1 MGEIETIKETTAAV
15 KADVPPGMNV
25 LAGAFELA
33 PRGAR
38 KYDWRDPYH
47 VALSLTWP
55 KFICLFIVLDLAI
68 NLIFATLYFL
78 QPGSIANAKPG
89 SLADCFFFSMET
101 LATVGYGVMAP
112 ATLYAHSIASTEIL
126 TGMAFMAI
134 MTGLTFVRFSRPKAR
149 ILYAKNPV
157 IGHFNGKPTL
167 MVRIANGRATRLTDA
182 TAQLGALINE
192 WTLEG
197 QFYRRII
204 DLPLNRSRIPLFGL
218 TWTLRHEIDE
228 ASPFFGLDPVKI
240 RELVVRLFLSIE
252 ARDPNL
258 AAQVYDVKDYGV
270 DEILYGYRYADAV
283 GIDKDGHTVA
293 DLTRISWTE
302 KEAAN

>member
-1 MGEIETIKETTAAV
+1 MGETETVKET
-15 KADVPPGMNV
+15 KADSSVAPRMNV
-25 LAGAFELA
+25 APGAFELA

-55 KFICLFIVLDLAI
+55 KFIGLFILLDLAI
-68 NLIFATLYFL
+68 NLLFATAYFL

-157 IGHFNGKPTL
+157 IGRFNGKPTL
-167 MVRIANGRATRLTDA
+167 MIRIANGRATRLTDA
-182 TAQLGALINE
+182 TARLGALINE

-197 QFYRRII
+197 QFFRRIV

-218 TWTLRHEIDE
+218 TWTLRHDIDA
-228 ASPFFGLDPVKI
+228 ASPFFGLDQAKT
-240 RELVVRLFLSIE
+240 RELVTRLFLSIE

-270 DEILYGYRYADAV
+270 DEILYGYCYADAV

-293 DLTRISWTE
+293 DLTRISWTD
-302 KEAAN
+302 KQADA